1 MNTVE
6 QVLKSK
12 GSAVYSVT
20 AQTPVYEALTV
31 MAEHDVGTVV
41 VLEKVKMVG
50 IFSERDYARKV
61 ILKGKSSR
69 EITVGELMNTDVFHV
84 SLSTRIEQ
92 CMTLMTE
99 KRVRHLPVLDDDH
112 LVGLISIGDV
122 VKQIIS
128 DQEFKIHELEK
139 YVQGGY

>member
-6 QVLKSK
+6 QVLQSK

-20 AQTPVYEALTV
+20 AQTPVYAALTV

-61 ILKGKSSR
+61 TLKGKSSR
-69 EITVGELMNTDVFHV
+69 DTPVKEIMSSEVVCIRPTQTINDCMELMTD
-84 SLSTRIEQ
+84 
-92 CMTLMTE
+92 
-99 KRVRHLPVLDDDH
+99 KRVRHLPVMEEEGT

-122 VKQIIS
+122 VKEFIS
-128 DQEFKIHELEK
+128 KQEFIINQLEN
-139 YVQGGY
+139 YISS